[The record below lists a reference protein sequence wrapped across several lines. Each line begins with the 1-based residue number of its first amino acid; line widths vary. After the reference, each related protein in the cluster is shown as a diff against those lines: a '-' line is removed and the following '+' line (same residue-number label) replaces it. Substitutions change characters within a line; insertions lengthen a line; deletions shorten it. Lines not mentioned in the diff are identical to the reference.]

1 MADDVK
7 IKVGADISSAEKTI
21 KGLKPTID
29 DSEVRSNLKGIAQM
43 FKNMKPPIFRPE
55 ADMSELDVARD
66 TVEQMRGLVSM
77 SFADMQNSMNNLSP
91 QELSQALDIAKE
103 KVRGLQE
110 AMNQGR
116 DGDPRKYLGVVYSL
130 KELKEMTGEALS
142 KTELLKEA
150 LESVGGYTPPTM
162 GNLSK
167 EVDMASMSF
176 REMGMAM
183 KSAGEAGVKSFN
195 RSTFS
200 IRRMAFGMLGVQSM
214 YSILSRA
221 SRQYMRDNEAMGLA
235 MEGVTQAIG
244 QALAPAIGFL
254 INALQHLVRW
264 LMIAIA
270 YITTFINVI
279 FGTNIAIQTTI
290 KATGKASSGLGSMG
304 KAAKKAGKQVEKAF
318 GGSVAGIDEL
328 NVISSETEDNLDGMG
343 SAVGG
348 GGNGV
353 DLGGALPDMSMFD
366 ISEHLAPLKKFGDFL
381 ERNKRIIQ
389 ATIAVIVGLWVAW
402 KLVTAA
408 VTGWKIL
415 SGIMNPWMIVIALLI
430 AAIVLIALNWDW
442 VKEKAGIAIDWI
454 STKFGQFTSWIKDK
468 WNSFVDN
475 WKLGWQIISDFFK
488 GVIDWIVEKFQN
500 GMENLGKFL
509 RGFKEMWSIIWT
521 NIKIVFS
528 TVWEWIKSAFQWG
541 IDILKKS
548 IEGYKILWSAVWEAI
563 KLVFSTIWEWIK
575 TAFQTGVDF
584 ILRAVERIRTGWTN
598 AWNGIKNTFSIVWNW
613 IKSKAEALG
622 NVFSSVWS
630 GIGNRFK
637 SVFEGIKT
645 TFSNVWNWILGQFSK
660 GGAIFGNFKDGV
672 AGVFKSIVNGLI
684 TGINRVIATP
694 FNAINRMINTFKR
707 ISILGAK
714 PFGGLGTISVPSIP
728 RFAGGHVG
736 SQAQMGIFGEYVGAR
751 NNPELVTPESQ
762 MRGVFSEELDSR
774 ADRQETGGDLYIEIR
789 NDNNKPI
796 KHVIKDYQEYRRQG
810 GKLRFE

>member
-55 ADMSELDVARD
+55 ADVSELDNARD
-66 TVEQMRGLVSM
+66 TIDQMRSLVNM
-77 SFADMQNSMNNLSP
+77 SFADMRNSMNGLQPFELYEALELATAKFKELGTAMTLKGDGERKFRGVTYSL
-91 QELSQALDIAKE
+91 QELQVESTETLSKIHELREALHEVGGFTPPPMSQMTSEIDRAN
-103 KVRGLQE
+103 
-110 AMNQGR
+110 M
-116 DGDPRKYLGVVYSL
+116 SL
-130 KELKEMTGEALS
+130 KEMYQSIKN
-142 KTELLKEA
+142 
-150 LESVGGYTPPTM
+150 VGNEG
-162 GNLSK
+162 
-167 EVDMASMSF
+167 A
-176 REMGMAM
+176 
-183 KSAGEAGVKSFN
+183 KSFN

-254 INALQHLVRW
+254 VGALQHLVRW

-279 FGTNIAIQTTI
+279 FGTSIAVQTTL
-290 KATGKASSGLGSMG
+290 KATSKASDGLGSMG

-318 GGSVAGIDEL
+318 KGSVSGIDEL

-343 SAVGG
+343 SVGG
-348 GGNGV
+348 SGV
-353 DLGGALPDMSMFD
+353 DVGGALPDMSMFD
-366 ISEHLAPLKKFGDFL
+366 ISEHLAPLKQFGDFL
-381 ERNKRIIQ
+381 ERNKTLIKNI
-389 ATIAVIVGLWVAW
+389 TIFVLALWAAW
-402 KLVTAA
+402 KVVNVVAGIFA
-408 VTGWKIL
+408 VFGMVI
-415 SGIMNPWMIVIALLI
+415 SAPWLLAIALII

-442 VKEKAGIAIDWI
+442 LKEKAGLAINWI
-454 STKFGQFTSWIKDK
+454 STKFSESMKWIKEK
-468 WNSFVDN
+468 WNAFMDN

-488 GVIDWIVEKFQN
+488 GIIDWIVEKFQN
-500 GMENLGKFL
+500 GMDNLGKFIS
-509 RGFKEMWSIIWT
+509 GFKEMWSIIWT
-521 NIKIVFS
+521 NIKTVFS

-541 IDILKKS
+541 IDLLMKS
-548 IEGYKILWSAVWEAI
+548 IEGYKLLWTAVWEAI

-575 TAFQTGVDF
+575 KAFQSGVDF
-584 ILRAVERIRTGWTN
+584 ILRAVDRIKTGWSN
-598 AWNGIKNTFSIVWNW
+598 IWESIKIVFSNVWNW
-613 IKSKAEALG
+613 IKNKADALG
-622 NVFSSVWS
+622 NVFSSIWT
-630 GIGNRFK
+630 GIGTRFK
-637 SVFEGIKT
+637 NVFEGIKT
-645 TFSNVWNWILGQFSK
+645 TFSNVWNWILKQFSK

-684 TGINRVIATP
+684 RGINTVIATP
-694 FNAINRMINTFKR
+694 FRAINGLINTFKK
-707 ISILGAK
+707 ISILGLK
-714 PFGGLGTISVPSIP
+714 PFGGLGNISVPRIP
-728 RFAGGHVG
+728 QFAGGHVG

-774 ADRQETGGDLYIEIR
+774 ENRQEVGGDLYIEIR